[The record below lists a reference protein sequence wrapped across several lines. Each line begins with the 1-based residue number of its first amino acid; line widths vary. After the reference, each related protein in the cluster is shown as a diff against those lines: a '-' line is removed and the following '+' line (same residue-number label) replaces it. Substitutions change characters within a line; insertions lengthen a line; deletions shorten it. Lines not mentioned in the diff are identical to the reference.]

1 MIIVYFYINP
11 NMTDS
16 SDSPRI
22 RLLLEIECS
31 GREAAQ
37 AADLFDSFRWMAE
50 SLYPHAAI
58 RARRLTFPSSGEAR
72 ADAVINPL
80 PRKYGA
86 PPSARPGPGFEPV
99 VIREGDERRCRCG
112 HCWTGPAK
120 RTPTPGAIS
129 GTVRGA

>member
-1 MIIVYFYINP
+1 
-11 NMTDS
+11 MTEPSNDA
-16 SDSPRI
+16 RI
-22 RLLLEIECS
+22 KLFLEIECS

-86 PPSARPGPGFEPV
+86 PPSARPGRPALNPSSSARAMSAAAAAA
-99 VIREGDERRCRCG
+99 IA
-112 HCWTGPAK
+112 GPA
-120 RTPTPGAIS
+120 RRRPPPTPGAIS
-129 GTVRGA
+129 GTVRGALIN

>member
-1 MIIVYFYINP
+1 MQR
-11 NMTDS
+11 TGGGA
-16 SDSPRI
+16 
-22 RLLLEIECS
+22 
-31 GREAAQ
+31 GRGFVRQ
-37 AADLFDSFRWMAE
+37 F
-50 SLYPHAAI
+50 SLDGGKPVSHAAI
-58 RARRLTFPSSGEAR
+58 RARRLTFPSSGEAH

-120 RTPTPGAIS
+120 TAADARGYFWNCPGCVDKL
-129 GTVRGA
+129 TQE